1 MVGPVDV
8 VKSGQI
14 GAVHHVV
21 GGGVVA
27 VSAHDNTGVAGGT
40 GLGDQVG
47 ADDVIVEGG
56 VDELH
61 AGVHHGGELV
71 GVVLDIHG
79 SGGLHGGDFHAVG
92 LAGGGEGVIQ
102 ALGVGIGGAV
112 DHAHLVV
119 TGLLGVSGGDGALEA
134 VGVAGTEDEVILGGD
149 GVGGGGGGDEAD
161 LLLVGGAGDG
171 AGAAG
176 GDGADDQ
183 AHALRHQGVESVQAL
198 GGVILVIGVDDL
210 QLTAQQAAGIVD
222 LLHSQGRAGGD
233 GGAVGSQVAG
243 VGRDGT
249 DQDGLAAAL
258 SRGGGVAAGSGCAA
272 FTAAAA
278 GGQGSCQG
286 QSQQNAQKTFSF
298 HNDSSLKHAVFS

>member
-8 VKSGQI
+8 VKSGQV
-14 GAVHHVV
+14 GAVHHVI
-21 GGGVVA
+21 GGSVVA

-56 VDELH
+56 IHELH

-112 DHAHLVV
+112 DHAHLGIA
-119 TGLLGVSGGDGALEA
+119 GLLGVSGGDGALEA
-134 VGVAGTEDEVILGGD
+134 VGVAGTEDEVILGGN
-149 GVGGGGGGDEAD
+149 GVGGGGGGDQAD
-161 LLLVGGAGDG
+161 LLLVGGTGDG

-176 GDGADDQ
+176 GHGAHDQ
-183 AHALRHQGVESVQAL
+183 SHALGHQGVERVQAL
-198 GGVILVIGVDDL
+198 SGVILVIGVDDFHL
-210 QLTAQQAAGIVD
+210 AAQQSAGLID
-222 LLHSQGRAGGD
+222 LLHGQRYAGGD
-233 GGAVGSQVAG
+233 GGAVGGQVAG
-243 VGRDGT
+243 VGGDGA
-249 DQDGLAAAL
+249 DQNGFVAAL
-258 SRGGGVAAGSGCAA
+258 SGIAASSRGTAAG
-272 FTAAAA
+272 TAAAA
-278 GGQGSCQG
+278 GSQGKGQAQG
-286 QSQQNAQKTFSF
+286 QQNA
-298 HNDSSLKHAVFS
+298 

>member
-47 ADDVIVEGG
+47 ADDVIVEGRIH
-56 VDELH
+56 ELH
-61 AGVHHGGELV
+61 AGVHHGGKLV
-71 GVVLDIHG
+71 GVVLHIHG
-79 SGGLHGGDFHAVG
+79 SGGLHGGYFHAVG

-102 ALGVGIGGAV
+102 ALGISISGAV
-112 DHAHLVV
+112 DHAHLVI

-134 VGVAGTEDEVILGGD
+134 VSVAGAEDEVILSGD

-210 QLTAQQAAGIVD
+210 QLTAQQAAGGVD
-222 LLHSQGRAGGD
+222 LLHGQGRAGGD
-233 GGAVGSQVAG
+233 GGAVGGQIAG

-249 DQDGLAAAL
+249 DQDGLIAAPG
-258 SRGGGVAAGSGCAA
+258 RGGGLTAGCGCAA
-272 FTAAAA
+272 SAAA

-286 QSQQNAQKTFSF
+286 QSQQNAQKTLSF